1 MNFHPRLIINEH
13 FDALISRIDI
23 KTEELL
29 KELQATITQKSK
41 ELNDLREKQIKQIQ
55 EAKELNLK
63 SFEQF
68 KQEEYERKWST
79 LIHAT
84 PLNHEQKIDQIKE
97 EIISVDCVLLEQ
109 GQVLNGLNLWI
120 TKWFH
125 NSKNLEVLK

>member
-1 MNFHPRLIINEH
+1 MNFHSRLIINEH

-63 SFEQF
+63 SFEHF

-79 LIHAT
+79 LINAT